1 MSGAAPSGAVPVH
14 VPSRIRDRRLRAL
27 LRNRAA
33 LAGGALLLLLVVAA
47 LGADLL
53 AGHPPLQQALER
65 RLEGPSAEFPLGT
78 DDLGRDLLSRLLH
91 GARYSLLIGTISVGI
106 AACVGIPLGAL
117 AGYVGGR
124 VDAVIM
130 RLTDVMLAFP
140 SIVLA
145 IAIVAA
151 LGASLLNLMIAVG
164 VVAVPNYARQ
174 VRASVI
180 QVKEEDYVIAAR
192 ALGAGGWR
200 ILLRTV
206 MPNCLA
212 PLIVLATLD
221 YGAAILEAAALSFLG
236 LGPEVGT
243 PEWGKMLA
251 EAQNLFSLA
260 PRVVVAPG
268 LCISAAVLAFNL
280 LGDGLRDA
288 LDPRAR

>member
-1 MSGAAPSGAVPVH
+1 MSGPAAAAAPAH
-14 VPSRIRDRRLRAL
+14 APSRIRDRRLRAL

-33 LAGGALLLLLVVAA
+33 LAGALLLLLLVVAA

-53 AGHPPLQQALER
+53 AGHDPLAQALDR
-65 RLEGPSAEFPLGT
+65 RLEGPSAEYPLGT
-78 DDLGRDLLSRLLH
+78 DDLGRDVLARLLH
-91 GARYSLLIGTISVGI
+91 GARYSLLIGGISVGI
-106 AACVGIPLGAL
+106 AVAVGVPLGAV
-117 AGYVGGR
+117 AGYAGGR
-124 VDAVIM
+124 VDALVM
-130 RLTDVMLAFP
+130 RVTDVMLAFP

-151 LGASLLNLMIAVG
+151 LGASLPNLMIAVG
-164 VVAVPNYARQ
+164 VVAVPGYARQ
-174 VRASVI
+174 VRASVLL
-180 QVKEEDYVIAAR
+180 VKAEDYV
-192 ALGAGGWR
+192 
-200 ILLRTV
+200 RTV
-206 MPNCLA
+206 MPNCIA

-260 PRVVVAPG
+260 PRVVIAPG

-280 LGDGLRDA
+280 MGDGLRDA

>member
-1 MSGAAPSGAVPVH
+1 MTAIPSAPAHRP
-14 VPSRIRDRRLRAL
+14 PPIRDRRLRAL

-33 LAGGALLLLLVVAA
+33 MAGAILLVLLVAAA
-47 LGADLL
+47 LGADLFGRHDPL
-53 AGHPPLQQALER
+53 AQALDR
-65 RLEGPSAEFPLGT
+65 RLEGPSASFPLGT
-78 DDLGRDLLSRLLH
+78 DDLGRDVMARLLH
-91 GARYSLLIGTISVGI
+91 GARYSLLIGTIAVGI
-106 AACVGIPLGAL
+106 AAFVGVPLGAVS
-117 AGYVGGR
+117 GYAGGR
-124 VDAVIM
+124 IDAVIM
-130 RLTDVMLAFP
+130 RVTDVMLAFP

-151 LGASLLNLMIAVG
+151 LGASLTNLMIAVG

-174 VRASVI
+174 VRASVL
-180 QVKEEDYVIAAR
+180 QVKAEDYVTASR
-192 ALGAGGWR
+192 AMGAGDAR

-212 PLIVLATLD
+212 PLLVLATLD
-221 YGAAILEAAALSFLG
+221 YGAAILEAAALSFHG

-260 PRVVVAPG
+260 PRVVIAPG

>member
-1 MSGAAPSGAVPVH
+1 VT
-14 VPSRIRDRRLRAL
+14 RDRRLRAL
-27 LRNRAA
+27 LRSPAA
-33 LAGGALLLLLVVAA
+33 LAGAVFLVLLVAA
-47 LGADLL
+47 AAGASVLSGHDPLAQDL
-53 AGHPPLQQALER
+53 AR
-65 RLEGPSAEFPLGT
+65 RLEGPSGAHLLGT

-106 AACVGIPLGAL
+106 SVLVGVPLGAV
-117 AGYVGGR
+117 AGYAGGK
-124 VDAVIM
+124 VDALVM
-130 RLTDVMLAFP
+130 RVTDVMLAFP
-140 SIVLA
+140 SILLA

-151 LGASLLNLMIAVG
+151 LGASLANLMIAVG
-164 VVAVPNYARQ
+164 VVAIPNYARQ
-174 VRASVI
+174 VRASVL
-180 QVKEEDYVIAAR
+180 QAKAEDYVMASR
-192 ALGAGGWR
+192 ALGAGPLR
-200 ILLRTV
+200 ILARTV

-212 PLIVLATLD
+212 PLLVLATLD

-260 PRVVVAPG
+260 PRVVIAPG

>member
-1 MSGAAPSGAVPVH
+1 VIDPGPRV
-14 VPSRIRDRRLRAL
+14 RDRRLRAL
-27 LRNRAA
+27 LRSPSAIVGA
-33 LAGGALLLLLVVAA
+33 ALLLLLVAAA
-47 LGADLL
+47 LGAGVLGGPDPMAQHL
-53 AGHPPLQQALER
+53 AR
-65 RLEGPSAEFPLGT
+65 KLEGPSSGFPLGT
-78 DDLGRDLLSRLLH
+78 DDLGRDLLLRLLH

-106 AACVGIPLGAL
+106 AVLVGVPLGAV
-117 AGYVGGR
+117 AGYAGGK
-124 VDAVIM
+124 VDAVVM
-130 RLTDVMLAFP
+130 RAMDVMLAFP
-140 SIVLA
+140 SILLA

-151 LGASLLNLMIAVG
+151 LGASLANLMIAVG

-174 VRASVI
+174 VRASVL
-180 QVKEEDYVIAAR
+180 QVKAEDFVMSSR
-192 ALGAGGWR
+192 ALGAGPAR

-206 MPNCLA
+206 LPNCIA
-212 PLIVLATLD
+212 PLLVLATLD

-260 PRVVVAPG
+260 PRVVIAPG

>member
-1 MSGAAPSGAVPVH
+1 VTK
-14 VPSRIRDRRLRAL
+14 DRRLRAL
-27 LRNRAA
+27 YRSPAA
-33 LAGGALLLLLVVAA
+33 IAGAAMLLLLLAAA
-47 LGADLL
+47 LGAGVFSGHGPLAQDL
-53 AGHPPLQQALER
+53 GR
-65 RLEGPSAEFPLGT
+65 RLEGPSADFPLGT
-78 DDLGRDLLSRLLH
+78 DDLGRDLFARLLH

-106 AACVGIPLGAL
+106 AVLVGVPLGAA
-117 AGYVGGR
+117 AGYAGGK
-124 VDAVIM
+124 VDAVVM
-130 RLTDVMLAFP
+130 RFTDVMLAFP
-140 SIVLA
+140 SILLA

-164 VVAVPNYARQ
+164 VVAIPNYARQ
-174 VRASVI
+174 VRASVL
-180 QVKEEDYVIAAR
+180 QAKAEDYVTASR
-192 ALGAGGWR
+192 ALGAGPLR
-200 ILLRTV
+200 ILVRTV

-212 PLIVLATLD
+212 PLLVLATLD

-268 LCISAAVLAFNL
+268 LCISAAVLGFNL

>member
-1 MSGAAPSGAVPVH
+1 VSAAAAAAAPAP

-27 LRNRAA
+27 LRNRVA
-33 LAGGALLLLLVVAA
+33 LAGAILLVLLVVAA

-53 AGHPPLQQALER
+53 SGHDPSSQDLGR
-65 RLEGPSAEFPLGT
+65 RLEGPSGDHLLGT

-106 AACVGIPLGAL
+106 AAVLGIPLGAL
-117 AGYVGGR
+117 AGYAGGR

-130 RLTDVMLAFP
+130 RFTDVLLAFP

-145 IAIVAA
+145 IAVVAA
-151 LGASLLNLMIAVG
+151 LGASLTNLMIAVG

-174 VRASVI
+174 VRASVL
-180 QVKEEDYVIAAR
+180 QVKAEDYVAASR
-192 ALGAGGWR
+192 ALGAGPLR

-206 MPNCLA
+206 LPNCLA
-212 PLIVLATLD
+212 PLLVLATLD

-260 PRVVVAPG
+260 PRVVIAPG